1 MKPLSALLLAFAA
14 IALPTDALACSCA
27 RPQPVPDALDDATRV
42 FVGSVTD
49 IEDVDAFHQRV
60 TFRVTEHFKGSAV
73 ESVELVT
80 AKSSVMCGYPFLE
93 NGSYVVYAQGEEGV
107 LGTGSCSRTT
117 LAMQGSDLEALRSL
131 EK

>member
-80 AKSSVMCGYPFLE
+80 AKSSVMCGYPFVE
-93 NGSYVVYAQGEEGV
+93 DGSYVVYAHGKEGG
-107 LGTGSCSRTT
+107 LGASAGSRTT
-117 LAMQGSDLEALRSL
+117 RAIQGSDLEALRSG
-131 EK
+131 K

>member
-27 RPQPVPDALDDATRV
+27 RPQPVPHAVDDATRV

-80 AKSSVMCGYPFLE
+80 AKSSVMCGYPFVE
-93 NGSYVVYAQGEEGV
+93 DGSYVVYAHGKEGG
-107 LGTGSCSRTT
+107 LGASACSRTT
-117 LAMQGSDLEALRSL
+117 LAIQGSDLEALRSG
-131 EK
+131 K